1 MTISG
6 FTVTPYQ
13 LQPTTFKPAQT
24 ESGFTERQSF
34 AAAAA
39 ESAET
44 QEKAGTRTPEK
55 SKQSGT
61 QQAFLDQM
69 MEQMLANRI
78 GLDKKK
84 YNEILE
90 RMKELEAE
98 KEKLAQEPQTPAR
111 DNQMSAIDQK
121 LVQLNKALEGLIA
134 QANKNRDYRERA
146 QYSAEA
152 VVEQY
157 RRTAFVNSEQK
168 IRG

>member
-1 MTISG
+1 MAISG
-6 FTVTPYQ
+6 FTLAPYQ
-13 LQPTTFKPAQT
+13 AHALIYGSQQRVADV
-24 ESGFTERQSF
+24 TERQF
-34 AAAAA
+34 VAATEQSVAAVA
-39 ESAET
+39 ENAAT
-44 QEKAGTRTPEK
+44 AAPAKTD
-55 SKQSGT
+55 SGNP

-69 MEQMLANRI
+69 LEQMLANRI

-98 KEKLAQEPQTPAR
+98 KDKLAQEPQTPAR

-134 QANKNRDYRERA
+134 QANQNRDYRERA

-152 VVEQY
+152 VIEQY
-157 RRTAFVNSEQK
+157 RNTAFVNSEQK
-168 IRG
+168 VRV

>member
-1 MTISG
+1 MAISG
-6 FTVTPYQ
+6 LTAIPYQ
-13 LQPTTFKPAQT
+13 LQPVVMKPLQA
-24 ESGFTERQSF
+24 ESGFTERQF
-34 AAAAA
+34 VAAGAAV
-39 ESAET
+39 EGGSAAQAATKVPKTSEAAT
-44 QEKAGTRTPEK
+44 AQ
-55 SKQSGT
+55 QS
-61 QQAFLDQM
+61 FLDQM

-98 KEKLAQEPQTPAR
+98 KDKLAQEPQTPAR

-134 QANKNRDYRERA
+134 QANQNRDYRERA

-152 VVEQY
+152 VIEQY
-157 RRTAFVNSEQK
+157 RNTAFVNSEQK
-168 IRG
+168 VRV